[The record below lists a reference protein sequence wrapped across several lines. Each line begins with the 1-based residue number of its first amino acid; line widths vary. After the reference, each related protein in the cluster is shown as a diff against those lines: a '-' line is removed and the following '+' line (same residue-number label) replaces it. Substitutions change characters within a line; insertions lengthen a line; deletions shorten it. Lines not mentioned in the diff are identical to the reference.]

1 MYNNGPPCEAYHYTY
16 KGTKNMKASSARL
29 ARLGIR
35 TRLLAG
41 FSAVLA
47 LIVLLTAIGIVQVN
61 RIDRSLT
68 TIHDVNGA
76 KQRHAID
83 WRGSVHDRAILLRDM
98 TLVESATALGE
109 IERDYRALADDYQRA
124 ANDMTAAIQVSA
136 SSRERELLAAIERQ
150 ADTTQRL
157 ATQVMERRAQGD
169 VGGAR
174 EALLSEA
181 GPAFFAWLDRIN
193 DFIDHQEA
201 ESAANTLLARD
212 TAAGFQMLMLALC
225 LAALATGGT
234 IAYLLARQLLRELGA
249 EPHEVKAFAE
259 AIGRGELATAG
270 RLRVGDRHSIMASQ
284 VEMARQLQAIV
295 IQVRGA
301 AEAVASNSEQIAEGN
316 TDLASRTQQQA
327 SALTQTA
334 SAMEELNGTVVQNTA
349 NAAQASHEAESASHK
364 ARQWGMAVE
373 QMAATMNE
381 LDSSASEIASII
393 STIDDIAFQTNILAL
408 NASVEAARAG
418 EHGRGFAVVAAEV
431 RKLAQKS
438 AEAASD
444 INELITSNV
453 ERVKS
458 GNARAAEARQ
468 ATEEIIEAIAR
479 VSQLMREISQAS
491 VEQSAGVQEAGT
503 AVAEMDRV
511 TQQNATLV
519 GESATAADNLRQHAR
534 QLMNAMAA
542 FQLPSTARADG
553 QSVPYGEMLT
563 APRPIMRQLQL
574 AAAERQPEWAN
585 F

>member
-1 MYNNGPPCEAYHYTY
+1 
-16 KGTKNMKASSARL
+16 MKASSARL

-35 TRLLAG
+35 SRLLIG
-41 FSAVLA
+41 FSTVLA

-61 RIDRSLT
+61 RIDHSLT
-68 TIHDVNGA
+68 TINDINGT

-98 TLVESATALGE
+98 TLVESPAALAAL
-109 IERDYRALADDYQRA
+109 ERDYQALANDYQRA
-124 ANDMTAAIQVSA
+124 ASGMTDAIQLSA

-150 ADTTQRL
+150 ADATQRL
-157 ATQVMERRAQGD
+157 AAQVMTHRAQGNI
-169 VGGAR
+169 VGAR
-174 EALLSEA
+174 DILLSEA

-201 ESAANTLLARD
+201 ESAADTALARD
-212 TAAGFQMLMLALC
+212 TASGFQMLMLALC
-225 LAALATGGT
+225 LAALVVGSL
-234 IAYLLARQLLRELGA
+234 IAFLLARQLLRELGA

-259 AIGRGELATAG
+259 AIGRGELATG
-270 RLRVGDRHSIMASQ
+270 VRLREGDRRSIMASQ

-295 IQVRGA
+295 AQVRGA

-334 SAMEELNGTVVQNTA
+334 SAMEELNSTVVLNTD
-349 NAAQASHEAESASHK
+349 NAAQASREAESASHK
-364 ARQWGMAVE
+364 ARQGGMAVE

-438 AEAASD
+438 ADAASH
-444 INELITSNV
+444 INALITSNV

-468 ATEEIIEAIAR
+468 ATEEIVETIAR

-519 GESATAADNLRQHAR
+519 EESATAADNLRQHAR
-534 QLMNAMAA
+534 QLLNAMAA
-542 FQLPSTARADG
+542 FQLPPPARSHDRSTINAETL
-553 QSVPYGEMLT
+553 P
-563 APRPIMRQLQL
+563 APKPIMQQLQL
-574 AAAERQPEWAN
+574 ATRERQPEWAN